1 MKQLLTVSLSDFKM
15 IFRDP
20 TLRVFFLLPIMVFAV
35 INGALPWLI
44 SKYPVVEEY
53 AIYVVVIATIEVTQM
68 FGFIYSIVLIEEK
81 EQEVS
86 KVYGVM
92 PISRISFTLFR
103 MLIPVIITILLT
115 WLILILQPFY
125 DIPLAYSLLFS
136 LIAGLVV
143 PPYVLLVAVMSKNKM
158 EGMVWIKVVNL
169 AVVVPAAAF
178 FIPKSFGWLFGFLPT
193 HWAFQGL
200 HDLMLNESF
209 VLELAAAAGL
219 LVLFTTLLLR
229 RFSKTHF
236 A

>member
-20 TLRVFFLLPIMVFAV
+20 SLRIFLFLPVMIFLV
-35 INGALPWLI
+35 INVAVPWLMREF
-44 SKYPVVEEY
+44 PVLEEY
-53 AIYVVVIATIEVTQM
+53 KIYLVVLVTIQMTQM

-92 PISRISFTLFR
+92 PISRIQFTLFR
-103 MLIPVIITILLT
+103 MLIPAIITALIT
-115 WLILILQPFY
+115 WLILIVQPFY
-125 DIPLAYSLLFS
+125 SIPLGSSLLFS
-136 LIAGLVV
+136 MVAALMV
-143 PPYVLLVAVMSKNKM
+143 PPYVLAVAVMSKNKM
-158 EGMVWIKVVNL
+158 EGMVWVKVINL
-169 AVVVPAAAF
+169 AVVLPAAAF
-178 FIPKSFGWLFGFLPT
+178 FVPKGFSWLFGILPT

-200 HDLMLNESF
+200 YKLLLNESF
-209 VLELAAAAGL
+209 AFEMVVATVLLG
-219 LVLFTTLLLR
+219 LFTTLLVR